1 MNDAFRKPW
10 KEGLAD
16 LAVDPDVLA
25 KELAAEQLG
34 DPLDEI
40 NKPWKEGLAN
50 LAVDPDV
57 LAKELAAEQLG
68 DPLDE
73 INQDDSDIALV
84 CDSGLNLL
92 KQGHQERLQGLMV
105 FCEHSD
111 PRAVSLLLPLLQ
123 ESCPVERMSAVYA
136 LGRNPSPPALEPLL
150 QLLQADSNAYVR
162 KATAWSLGNYADARV
177 LKPLIHA
184 LQNDV
189 AAVRLWA
196 TGSVAEV
203 GSTSAGNA
211 DIAAGQL
218 LMSLQIDGESVVR
231 SNCIW
236 ALGRLY
242 EMLEEPR
249 RQELVEVFINAL
261 LNDGE
266 SSVRDEARIALEQ
279 LENQEVMK
287 RLRTLMDSGL
297 LA

>member
-1 MNDAFRKPW
+1 MNDALRKPW
-10 KEGLAD
+10 QED
-16 LAVDPDVLA
+16 LASLAIDPDVLA

-34 DPLDEI
+34 DPLDDL
-40 NKPWKEGLAN
+40 NPD
-50 LAVDPDV
+50 DPD
-57 LAKELAAEQLG
+57 
-68 DPLDE
+68 
-73 INQDDSDIALV
+73 SALV
-84 CDSGLNLL
+84 CDSGLNWL
-92 KQGHQERLQGLMV
+92 KQGHQERLQGLRV
-105 FCEHSD
+105 FCEHRD
-111 PRAVSLLLPLLQ
+111 PRAVALLLPLLQ

-177 LKPLIHA
+177 LQPLIHA

-196 TGSVAEV
+196 TGSVAEA
-203 GSTSAGNA
+203 GSTSPGNA
-211 DIAAGQL
+211 DIAASQL
-218 LMSLQIDGESVVR
+218 LMSLRIDAEPVVR

-242 EMLEEPR
+242 ETLEEPR
-249 RQELVEVFINAL
+249 RQELVEEFVNAL

-266 SSVRDEARIALEQ
+266 PSVRDEARIALEQ
-279 LENQEVMK
+279 LDNQEVMQ
-287 RLRTLMDSGL
+287 RLRTLIDEGL